1 MNSGDQTSRNDQ
13 NQKEITLGEAA
24 RRWLGPDA
32 VGIVCAAGTP
42 SVALSFL
49 VEAVRAGQLEVRDCS
64 HPEPVRWVATIEALR
79 AFGATRHCMPAFLDE
94 YR

>member
-1 MNSGDQTSRNDQ
+1 MKSRDQTSRNEQ
-13 NQKEITLGEAA
+13 QQREITLGEAA

-32 VGIVCAAGTP
+32 VGIMCAAGTP
-42 SVALSFL
+42 SVALSLL
-49 VEAVRAGQLEVRDCS
+49 VEAVRDGRLEVRDCS